1 MEAYCVKC
9 NAKKEMRNARVI
21 AVKNGRQAT
30 QGTCA
35 LCGNKVF
42 KITFQEEPIESP
54 VTTYL
59 ER

>member
-9 NAKKEMRNARVI
+9 NTKKEMRNARVI

-42 KITFQEEPIESP
+42 KIDFQEEPLESP
-54 VTTYL
+54 VKT
-59 ER
+59 